1 VFWASIPTP
10 LSAWPAAMYSLEQY
24 ASMFGDQLR
33 MEAYSAAI
41 AKTVRPGDAVVD
53 LGCGP
58 GVFALLA
65 CKAGARRVYAIDTSG
80 VVDFGRHLAAANGF
94 SDRIHFLRGDSRG
107 IHLPERANVIVSD
120 VRGVVPLHSH
130 AVGTLEDA
138 RNRFLADP
146 GQLLPSRD
154 TLYAAVIEH
163 PDFYRQLAHPWNGS
177 SHLDLSSGL
186 PLVLNTMQRQHLKP
200 RHVISNPCSWH
211 VLDYTNGA
219 VVPAEAR
226 IELPITR
233 DATGHGLGVW
243 FETVLIEEIGFST
256 APSEADT
263 VYGHLV
269 LPWLEPVSLREGDVC
284 SIDLRAS
291 LVGNDYIWQWET
303 GIPAAHGRKEVRFVQ
318 STFYGSLF
326 PPSLLQKRKQDFVPV
341 LNETGRA
348 ERWLLQ
354 AMDGRRPLAHIAA
367 EAARLFPQVF
377 RRTEDAMNLAA
388 DLAEKYSR

>member
-1 VFWASIPTP
+1 
-10 LSAWPAAMYSLEQY
+10 MYRLEQY
-24 ASMFGDQLR
+24 ATMFGDQLR
-33 MEAYSAAI
+33 MGAYSAAV
-41 AKTVRPGDAVVD
+41 AKAVRPGDAVVD

-65 CKAGARRVYAIDTSG
+65 CMAGARRVYAIDTSG

-130 AVGTLEDA
+130 AVDTLEDA
-138 RNRFLADP
+138 RTRFLAE
-146 GQLLPSRD
+146 GGRLIPSRD
-154 TLYAAVIEH
+154 TLCAVVVEH
-163 PDFYRQLAHPWNGS
+163 AELFEQLVQPWTGIPSLQLA
-177 SHLDLSSGL
+177 SGL
-186 PLVLNTMQRQHLKP
+186 PLVLNTLYKYHLKGKQVVSEA
-200 RHVISNPCSWH
+200 RQWH
-211 VLDYTNGA
+211 VLDYANGA
-219 VVPAEAR
+219 TSPAEAR
-226 IELPITR
+226 IDLPVTR
-233 DATGHGLGVW
+233 PATGHGLGIW
-243 FETVLIEEIGFST
+243 FETVLIEGIGFST
-256 APSEADT
+256 APRETDT
-263 VYGHLV
+263 VYGHAF

-303 GIPAAHGRKEVRFVQ
+303 TIPAAHGRKEVRFVQ

-341 LNETGRA
+341 LNETGQA

-354 AMDGRRPLAHIAA
+354 AMDGNRPLGSIAA
-367 EAARLFPQVF
+367 EAAQLFPHVF
-377 RRTEDAMNLAA
+377 RRAEDAMNLAA
-388 DLAEKYSR
+388 DLAERFSR

>member
-1 VFWASIPTP
+1 
-10 LSAWPAAMYSLEQY
+10 M
-24 ASMFGDQLR
+24 D
-33 MEAYSAAI
+33 AYSAAI
-41 AKTVRPGDAVVD
+41 ARAVRPGDAVVD

-107 IHLPERANVIVSD
+107 IHLPERAHVIVSD

-138 RNRFLADP
+138 HNRFLAD
-146 GQLLPSRD
+146 GGRLIPSRD

-163 PDFYRQLAHPWNGS
+163 SDFYNQFASPWTS
-177 SHLDLSSGL
+177 VPHLDLSSGL
-186 PLVLNTMQRQHLKP
+186 PLVLNSLHSRNLKS
-200 RHVISNPCSWH
+200 RHVISQPRSWH
-211 VLDYTNGA
+211 VLDYSNGA
-219 VVPAEAR
+219 TVPAAAR
-226 IELPITR
+226 LELPITR
-233 DATGHGLGVW
+233 AATGHGLGIW
-243 FETVLIEEIGFST
+243 FETVLMDDIGFST
-256 APSEADT
+256 TPTDVDT
-263 VYGHLV
+263 VYGHIF
-269 LPWLEPVSLREGDVC
+269 LPWLEPISLREGEIC
-284 SIDLRAS
+284 SVNLRAH

-303 GIPAAHGRKEVRFVQ
+303 SIPASAERKEIRFVQ

-341 LNETGRA
+341 LNETGQA

-354 AMDGRRPLAHIAA
+354 AMDGSRTLENIAA